1 MINETRKIFHN
12 NDLKISATCI
22 RVPVLYCHGVNIY
35 IECLNEIDLKEIKK
49 QLALCPSIVIMDDN
63 QLNLFPSSLIAKDND
78 LVYVGRI
85 RKDLFNQKGMWIYC
99 VSDNLRIGA
108 ATNVVKILKNIISMD
123 Q

>member
-1 MINETRKIFHN
+1 
-12 NDLKISATCI
+12 
-22 RVPVLYCHGVNIY
+22 
-35 IECLNEIDLKEIKK
+35 
-49 QLALCPSIVIMDDN
+49 MDDN

-99 VSDNLRIGA
+99 VSDNLRKGA
-108 ATNVVKILKNIISMD
+108 ASNAIQILRNLILKD